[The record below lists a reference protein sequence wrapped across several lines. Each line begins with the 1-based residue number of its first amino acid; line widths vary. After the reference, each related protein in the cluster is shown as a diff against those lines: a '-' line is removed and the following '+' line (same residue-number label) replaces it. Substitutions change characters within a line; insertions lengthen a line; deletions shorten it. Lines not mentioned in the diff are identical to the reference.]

1 MSDYPMMPI
10 EPFNA
15 EADFAPEGASKA
27 DIRDV
32 RVVGIAEGTY
42 GFDFVVI
49 ETVAGWQFPRRAE
62 AVRRKP

>member
-1 MSDYPMMPI
+1 MTTPMLPI
-10 EPFNA
+10 EPFYA
-15 EADFAPEGASKA
+15 EADFAPEGATKA

-32 RVVGIAEGTY
+32 RVVGITEGTY

-49 ETVAGWQFPRRAE
+49 ETVDGWQIPRRAD